1 MLHFYFI
8 EAFIITDTFYTIEGC
23 TNTQCFSLLEFVGD
37 QFDAVSLVSD
47 C

>member
-1 MLHFYFI
+1 MLHSYFT
-8 EAFIITDTFYTIEGC
+8 EAFIITGTFYTTQGC
-23 TNTQCFSLLEFVGD
+23 TNTQRFSLLEFVGD